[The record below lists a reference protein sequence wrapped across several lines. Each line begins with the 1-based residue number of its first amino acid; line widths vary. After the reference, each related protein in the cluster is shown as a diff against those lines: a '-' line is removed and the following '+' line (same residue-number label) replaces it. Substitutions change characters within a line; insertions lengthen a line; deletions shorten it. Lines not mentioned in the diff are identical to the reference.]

1 MRIQKGEKSM
11 ERDQEKHLSP
21 NYIYPNYIY
30 PTEIA
35 VGWLKQSVVML
46 HWQYAVCQLCQTLLI

>member
-1 MRIQKGEKSM
+1 M

-35 VGWLKQSVVML
+35 VGWLKVLKCCNATLAICSL
-46 HWQYAVCQLCQTLLI
+46 SAVPDIVNLRILLQVF